1 MFDESELSDTSDD
14 SNIPPK
20 KREDMNPVERQ
31 VLQEE
36 WTEIRL
42 ILNSFIEVLPA
53 PTTPETVSFRNR
65 CLNNL
70 IETLY
75 FEPINWSNIQQSHST
90 NSIIEL
96 IKAIKK
102 GNYCYDILF
111 QLFANNSWWPLFP
124 QQDFNR
130 QSEATMIIATFIAG
144 LLNYYHIKIVLRFQY
159 LDAIFDIQLLCDILH
174 TDGEGIIRT
183 DLLTTPF
190 INQNTN

>member
-124 QQDFNR
+124 QQDLNR
-130 QSEATMIIATFIAG
+130 QSEAAMIIATFIAG

-183 DLLTTPF
+183 DLLTTDVDSSHL
-190 INQNTN
+190 